1 MISPSY
7 DEMQRAAQDRVN
19 MMKAHADKYIN
30 MTNSK
35 INQNDDNRQAPRHI
49 EINAKPV
56 EMTAKTQAKARTT
69 DKENNNSDNIKT
81 GFLQELLQNDR
92 LIILVIIAA
101 LWNENSDRLL
111 ILALL
116 YIML

>member
-7 DEMQRAAQDRVN
+7 DEMQRAAQNRVN
-19 MMKAHADKYIN
+19 MMKARADKYIS

-35 INQNDDNRQAPRHI
+35 MSQGGDDRQGYERM

-56 EMTAKTQAKARTT
+56 EQLEKAHAKVGDSKGG
-69 DKENNNSDNIKT
+69 EGCPLN
-81 GFLQELLQNDR
+81 FLQEFLQNDR
-92 LIILVIIAA
+92 LIILAVISA
-101 LWNENSDRLL
+101 LWNEGSDRLL
-111 ILALL
+111 MLALL

>member
-35 INQNDDNRQAPRHI
+35 IDQNDNRQAPRRI
-49 EINAKPV
+49 EINARPV
-56 EMTAKTQAKARTT
+56 EMTAETPAKARTT
-69 DKENNNSDNIKT
+69 DKENKNSDNMKA